1 MSWPKKTLVF
11 DTETTGIDVFNDRIV
26 QLFIGIA
33 DEHGDLIERH
43 EWLID
48 PGIEVPEGASDV
60 HGFTTE
66 FLQANGGDP
75 EEVLQEAAGVFAQY
89 ADIPWVAFNANFD
102 LSILYAEF
110 TRHGIVSGWA
120 EMVLGT
126 WNVQL
131 IDGLVIDRAKD
142 RYRKGKRKL
151 WNMADT
157 YGNAYDPDALHDAGS
172 DVELTAKV
180 TRAIVNKYGIPS
192 NAEQAEMYRAWA
204 MNLEQFLQRSDPSA
218 NVDKDWPLKL
228 KEGQ

>member
-33 DEHGDLIERH
+33 DENGELIERH

-75 EEVLQEAAGVFAQY
+75 EEVLQEAAGIFAQY
-89 ADIPWVAFNANFD
+89 ADIPWVAFNVNFD

-110 TRHGIVSGWA
+110 TRQGIVSDWA
-120 EMVLGT
+120 ETVLGT

-151 WNMADT
+151 GNMADT
-157 YGNAYDPDALHDAGS
+157 YGIAYDPDALHDAGA

-180 TRAIVNKYGIPS
+180 SRAIVHKYGIPS

-204 MNLEQFLQRSDPSA
+204 VNLEQFLQRSDPSA
-218 NVDKDWPLKL
+218 SVDKDWPLKL

>member
-11 DTETTGIDVFNDRIV
+11 DTETTGIDVHNDRIV

-66 FLQANGGDP
+66 YLQANGGDP
-75 EEVLQEAAGVFAQY
+75 DEVLQEAAGVFAQY
-89 ADIPWVAFNANFD
+89 ADIPWVAFNVNFD
-102 LSILYAEF
+102 LSILNAEF

-120 EMVLGT
+120 ETVLGT

-142 RYRKGKRKL
+142 KYRKGKRKL
-151 WNMADT
+151 GNMADT
-157 YGNAYDPDALHDAGS
+157 YGIAYDPDALHDAGA

-192 NAEQAEMYRAWA
+192 NAGQAEMYRAWA
-204 MNLEQFLQRSDPSA
+204 VNLEQFLQRSDPSA
-218 NVDKDWPLKL
+218 SVDKDWPIKL

>member
-1 MSWPKKTLVF
+1 MNWPKRTLIF
-11 DTETTGIDVFNDRIV
+11 DTETSGIDVFNDRIV

-33 DEHGDLIERH
+33 DENGDLIEKY

-66 FLQANGGDP
+66 YLQVNGSRP
-75 EEVLQEAAGVFAQY
+75 EEALREAAGIFAQY
-89 ADIPWVAFNANFD
+89 SDIPWVAFNVNFD
-102 LSILYAEF
+102 LSILNAEF
-110 TRHGIVSGWA
+110 ERHGTVSGWA
-120 EMVLGT
+120 GVVLNE

-204 MNLEQFLQRSDPSA
+204 VNLEQFLQRSDPSA
-218 NVDKDWPLKL
+218 NVDKDWPIKL

>member
-1 MSWPKKTLVF
+1 MNWPKRTLIF
-11 DTETTGIDVFNDRIV
+11 DTETSGIDVFNDRIV

-33 DEHGDLIERH
+33 DENGDLIEKY

-66 FLQANGGDP
+66 YLRENGRNP
-75 EEVLQEAAGVFAQY
+75 QTALREAAGVFAEY
-89 ADIPWVAFNANFD
+89 SDIPWVAFNVNFD

-120 EMVLGT
+120 ETVLDA
-126 WNVQL
+126 WDVQL

-151 WNMADT
+151 GNMADT
-157 YGNAYDPDALHDAGS
+157 YGITYDPDALHDAGA

-180 TRAIVNKYGIPS
+180 TRAIVNKYGIPG
-192 NAEQAEMYRAWA
+192 NAEQALMYRAWA
-204 MNLEQFLQRSDPSA
+204 ENLESFLQRSDPSA
-218 NVDKDWPLKL
+218 TVDKHWPIKL
-228 KEGQ
+228 KEG

>member
-1 MSWPKKTLVF
+1 MNWPKRTLVF
-11 DTETTGIDVFNDRIV
+11 DTETSGIDVFNDRIV

-33 DEHGDLIERH
+33 DENGDLIEKY

-66 FLQANGGDP
+66 YLRENGRNP
-75 EEVLQEAAGVFAQY
+75 QTALREAAGVFAEY
-89 ADIPWVAFNANFD
+89 SDIPWVAFNVNFD

-120 EMVLGT
+120 ETVLDA
-126 WNVQL
+126 WDILL

-151 WNMADT
+151 GNMADT
-157 YGNAYDPDALHDAGS
+157 YGIAYDPDALHDAGA

-180 TRAIVNKYGIPS
+180 SRAIVNKYGIPS
-192 NAEQAEMYRAWA
+192 KAEQAEMYRAWA
-204 MNLEQFLQRSDPSA
+204 ENLESFLQRSDPSA
-218 NVDKDWPLKL
+218 TVDKHWPIKL
-228 KEGQ
+228 KEG

>member
-1 MSWPKKTLVF
+1 MNWPKRTLVF
-11 DTETTGIDVFNDRIV
+11 DTETSGIDVFNDRIV

-33 DEHGDLIERH
+33 DENGDLIEKY

-66 FLQANGGDP
+66 YLRENGRNPD
-75 EEVLQEAAGVFAQY
+75 EALREAAGIFTQY
-89 ADIPWVAFNANFD
+89 SDIPWVAFNVNFD

-120 EMVLGT
+120 ETVLDA
-126 WNVQL
+126 WDILL

-151 WNMADT
+151 GNMADT
-157 YGNAYDPDALHDAGS
+157 YGIAYDPDALHDAGA

-180 TRAIVNKYGIPS
+180 SRAIVNKYGIPS
-192 NAEQAEMYRAWA
+192 KAEQAEMYRAWA
-204 MNLEQFLQRSDPSA
+204 ENLESFLQRSDPSA
-218 NVDKDWPLKL
+218 TVDKHWPIKL

>member
-33 DEHGDLIERH
+33 DENGELIERH

-66 FLQANGGDP
+66 FLQVNGGDP

-110 TRHGIVSGWA
+110 TRHGVVSGWA
-120 EMVLGT
+120 ETVLGT

-157 YGNAYDPDALHDAGS
+157 YGNAYDPDALHDAGA

-204 MNLEQFLQRSDPSA
+204 VNLEQFLQRSDPSA
-218 NVDKDWPLKL
+218 SVDKDWPIKL
-228 KEGQ
+228 KEGS

>member
-11 DTETTGIDVFNDRIV
+11 DTETTGIDVHNDRIV

-33 DEHGDLIERH
+33 DENGDLIEKH

-75 EEVLQEAAGVFAQY
+75 EDVLQEAAGVFAQY
-89 ADIPWVAFNANFD
+89 SDIPWVVFNVNFD

-120 EMVLGT
+120 ETVLGT

-151 WNMADT
+151 SNMADT
-157 YGNAYDPDALHDAGS
+157 YGIAYDPDALHDAGA

-204 MNLEQFLQRSDPSA
+204 VNLEQFLQRSDPAAS
-218 NVDKDWPLKL
+218 VDKDWPIKL

>member
-1 MSWPKKTLVF
+1 MNWPKRTLCF
-11 DTETTGIDVFNDRIV
+11 DTETRGIDVHNDRIV

-33 DEHGDLIERH
+33 DENGELIGRH

-66 FLQANGGDP
+66 YLRENGRNP
-75 EEVLQEAAGVFAQY
+75 QTALREAAGTFARY
-89 ADIPWVAFNANFD
+89 SDIPWVAFNVNFD

-120 EMVLGT
+120 ETVLDE

-142 RYRKGKRKL
+142 KYRKGKRKL
-151 WNMADT
+151 GNMADT
-157 YGNAYDPDALHDAGS
+157 YGIAYDPDALHDAGA

-204 MNLEQFLQRSDPSA
+204 VNLEQFLQRSDPSA
-218 NVDKDWPLKL
+218 NVDKDWPIKL
-228 KEGQ
+228 KGAA

>member
-1 MSWPKKTLVF
+1 MIWPKKTLVF
-11 DTETTGIDVFNDRIV
+11 DTETTGIDVSNDRIV

-33 DEHGDLIERH
+33 DENGDLIERH

-66 FLQANGGDP
+66 FLRENGDSP
-75 EEVLQEAAGVFAQY
+75 SEVLREVEAVFDEY
-89 ADIPWVAFNANFD
+89 SDIPWVAFNANFD
-102 LSILYAEF
+102 LSTLDAEF
-110 TRHGIVSGWA
+110 TRHGIADGWA
-120 EMVLGT
+120 ETALNE
-126 WNVQL
+126 WKVQL

-204 MNLEQFLQRSDPSA
+204 VNLEQFLQRSDPTAS
-218 NVDKDWPLKL
+218 VDKDWPLKL

>member
-1 MSWPKKTLVF
+1 MSWPKRTLCF
-11 DTETTGIDVFNDRIV
+11 DTETSGIDVHNDRIV

-75 EEVLQEAAGVFAQY
+75 DEALQEAAGVFAQY

-110 TRHGIVSGWA
+110 TRHGIVSDWA
-120 EMVLGT
+120 ETVLGT

-204 MNLEQFLQRSDPSA
+204 VNLEQFLQRSDPSA
-218 NVDKDWPLKL
+218 SVDKDWPLKL